1 MNPNSLVATPD
12 DHVGI
17 IGLGLLGGALA
28 ERALGAGL
36 RVCGYDP
43 DPARREQFSRTGG
56 KVLLSAQDLAAQSRQ
71 IMLVLPDDTVTASVL
86 NEIAGVL
93 AAGSTIFDATT
104 GDPAQAEAFAR
115 RLAGQEVTYVEMTVS
130 GSSTQARRGEAL
142 LMVGGPPE
150 ALARHQPL
158 LRALAARAVHTGP
171 CGSASRMKLV
181 TNLVLGLNRAA
192 LAEGLVFA
200 NALGL
205 DRART
210 LEILR
215 ASAASSRI
223 MDSKGNRMIEGDFE
237 PEARLSQ
244 HLKDVRLIIASAGR
258 AGQRLPMSEAHR
270 QLLEFAEQ
278 LGLGSLDNS
287 AVIRAIEAQTR
298 NAPTPTP

>member
-1 MNPNSLVATPD
+1 MTSPPHTLPPPHDA
-12 DHVGI
+12 VGI

-28 ERALGAGL
+28 ARALGAGL
-36 RVCGYDP
+36 PVFGCDP
-43 DPARREQFSRTGG
+43 DPARREQFNRAGG
-56 KVLLSAQDLAAQSRQ
+56 KVLMSAQELTTQCRQ
-71 IMLVLPDDTVTASVL
+71 IILVLPDDTVTASVL
-86 NEIAGVL
+86 DELAGAL
-93 AAGSTIFDATT
+93 AAGATIFDATT

-115 RLAGQEVTYVEMTVS
+115 RLAGQGVTYVEMTVS

-142 LMVGGPPE
+142 FMVGGPKE
-150 ALARHQPL
+150 ALARHQEL
-158 LRALAARAVHTGP
+158 LRALAARTVHTGP

-192 LAEGLVFA
+192 LAEGLA
-200 NALGL
+200 LGNALGL
-205 DRART
+205 DSART

-244 HLKDVRLIIASAGR
+244 HLKDVRLMLVAAGR
-258 AGQRLPMSEAHR
+258 TGQWLPLTEAHR

-278 LGLGSLDNS
+278 LGLGPLDNS
-287 AVIRAIEAQTR
+287 AIIRAIEAQGRTGPR
-298 NAPTPTP
+298 S